1 MNESDG
7 GVPAK
12 IPATARRPAATIYD
26 IATLA
31 GVNPSTVSRALS
43 TPGRISAKTEEKIHA
58 AAKELNY
65 RVNPAARALLTG
77 RTRTIGLIVADI
89 TNPVFFDIVRGAE
102 REAAEHD
109 YTLVLA
115 EFRESAEM
123 EMFTAQRLMPSVDG
137 LILATSRLHPD
148 EIRRL
153 AEEKPIVVIN
163 REVDHIT
170 SIVADVDSGVE
181 EAVAHLAALG
191 HRRIAYVAGPGRSW
205 VSHKRWSSIQD
216 FAARAGIDAVEL
228 SSEQP
233 VMEAGRAIVDEV
245 VASGATAVM
254 AYNDLLAIG
263 LMQGLIGRSV
273 DVPGEISIIGFD
285 NIFGADFTTP
295 GLTSVGAPHTEAG
308 MYAARGVL
316 AILDGAAPAATPR
329 PELATSLIVRGS
341 TAQARA
347 R

>member
-1 MNESDG
+1 MSETEHRS
-7 GVPAK
+7 VPQRK
-12 IPATARRPAATIYD
+12 PAATIYD

-115 EFRESAEM
+115 EFRESAEK
-123 EMFTAQRLMPSVDG
+123 EMFTARRLMPSVDG
-137 LILATSRLHPD
+137 LILATSRLQPD
-148 EIRRL
+148 EIRL
-153 AEEKPIVVIN
+153 LGEEKPVVVIN
-163 REVDHIT
+163 REVDDIT
-170 SIVADVDSGVE
+170 SIVADVDAGVE
-181 EAVAHLAALG
+181 QAIDHLAALG
-191 HRRIAYVAGPGRSW
+191 HTSIAYVAGPRRSW
-205 VSHKRWSSIQD
+205 MSHKRWASIQH
-216 FAARAGIDAVEL
+216 FAAGAGMVAVEM
-228 SSEQP
+228 SSDQP
-233 VMEAGRAIVDEV
+233 SMDAGRAVAGEV
-245 VASGATAVM
+245 VASGVTAVL

-263 LMQGLIGRSV
+263 LMQTLIARQMR
-273 DVPGEISIIGFD
+273 VPDDISIIGFD
-285 NIFGADFTTP
+285 NIFGADWTTP
-295 GLTSVGAPHTEAG
+295 ALTSVGAPHTEAG
-308 MYAARGVL
+308 VFAARGVFEL
-316 AILDGAAPAATPR
+316 LDGAPTAER
-329 PELATSLIVRGS
+329 PVLETHLVVRGS
-341 TAQARA
+341 TAQARP

>member
-1 MNESDG
+1 MSDTEHRA
-7 GVPAK
+7 VPQRK
-12 IPATARRPAATIYD
+12 PAATIYD

-115 EFRESAEM
+115 EFRESAEK
-123 EMFTAQRLMPSVDG
+123 EMFTARRLMPSVDG
-137 LILATSRLHPD
+137 LILATSRLQPD
-148 EIRRL
+148 EIRL
-153 AEEKPIVVIN
+153 LGEEKPVVVIN
-163 REVDHIT
+163 REVDEIT

-181 EAVAHLAALG
+181 QAIDHLADLG
-191 HRRIAYVAGPGRSW
+191 HKNIAYVAGPRRSW
-205 VSHKRWSSIQD
+205 MSHKRWSSIQR
-216 FAARAGIDAVEL
+216 FAERAGITAVEM
-228 SSEQP
+228 SSDQP
-233 VMEAGRAIVDEV
+233 SMEAGRAVAAEV
-245 VASGATAVM
+245 VTSEVTAVL

-263 LMQGLIGRSV
+263 LMQTLIARGVRV
-273 DVPGEISIIGFD
+273 PDDVSIVGFD
-285 NIFGADFTTP
+285 NIFGADWTTP

-308 MYAARGVL
+308 VFAARGVFGL
-316 AILDGAAPAATPR
+316 LDGAPTADPPVLSTQ
-329 PELATSLIVRGS
+329 LVVRGS
-341 TAQARA
+341 TDRA
-347 R
+347 RPQ